1 MKREFSINIALLLII
16 NLLIKPIYIFGIETQ
31 VQNVVGI
38 ENYGLYFAYFN
49 FVFLFQFINDP
60 GLQTWNA
67 QYVPKNQ
74 NLINDYFPNLLT
86 TKLLLAFIFFP
97 LVMIIGSIIGFGDM
111 KLVMVLS
118 LNLVLSSLFM
128 IMRTTM
134 SGLGHYR
141 TDSWISALDK
151 VLMIIIIGGLMA
163 YQGNRNSFTIM
174 TFVYGQ
180 CVSYIISCFIAS
192 FLLLSKIQIN
202 FLSIK
207 IESIKY
213 ILRSSLPYVL
223 TLLFMSAYN
232 KLDGIMLGNL
242 LDDGNY
248 QAGVYASAYRFYDAA
263 NMTGYLF
270 AALLLPMFGANIFD
284 KKMLE
289 ELTGIGLRYI
299 LVSSIVVVSVIFFYG
314 ENILQFLYKD
324 YESTF
329 DIVLKILIVSYVAVA
344 VAYVYGTLL
353 VAAGKIRNL
362 NVVFGIGLL
371 VNVVLNLVL
380 IPKYQ
385 AIGAAIATM
394 ITQTFVM
401 LGQIFLVDKEMYIRM
416 SASDLK
422 KPLIFILISTSVF
435 YLVKQIFLGSWI
447 YNLAASLLFCLLLS
461 FIFKIIEKQDF
472 FSLKNRNE

>member
-31 VQNVVGI
+31 VQNAVGVG
-38 ENYGLYFAYFN
+38 NYGLYFAYFN

-67 QYVPKNQ
+67 QYVPKNK
-74 NLINDYFPNLLT
+74 NVINDYFPNLIV
-86 TKLLLAFIFFP
+86 TKLILALLFFP
-97 LVMIIGSIIGFGDM
+97 IVMIIGSIIGFGDIQ
-111 KLVMVLS
+111 LILILA

-128 IMRTTM
+128 ILRTTL
-134 SGLGHYR
+134 SGLGYYR
-141 TDSWISALDK
+141 IDTWISALDK
-151 VLMIIIIGGLMA
+151 VLMIVVIGALMA
-163 YQGNRNSFTIM
+163 YDSSSKNFTIM
-174 TFVYGQ
+174 TFVFGQ
-180 CVSYIISCFIAS
+180 SISYLIACFIAT
-192 FLLLSKIQIN
+192 LILLSKIKIN
-202 FLSIK
+202 FSSIKILSIK
-207 IESIKY
+207 E
-213 ILRSSLPYVL
+213 ILRSSMPYVL

-232 KLDGIMLGNL
+232 KLDGIMLGHL

-289 ELTGIGLRYI
+289 DLTSIGLRYV
-299 LVSSIVVVSVIFFYG
+299 LVSSIMVVSIIFYYG

-324 YESTF
+324 YEITF
-329 DIVLKILIVSYVAVA
+329 DLVLKILIVSYVSIA

-362 NVVFGIGLL
+362 NIVFGVGLL
-371 VNVVLNLVL
+371 VNVILNLIL
-380 IPKYQ
+380 IPWYQ
-385 AIGAAIATM
+385 AIGAAIATL
-394 ITQTFVM
+394 ITQMIVM
-401 LGQIFLVDKEMYIRM
+401 GGQIYLVGKEMQIGIRKP
-416 SASDLK
+416 DLY
-422 KPLIFILISTSVF
+422 KPLVFVLISNVVF
-435 YLVKQIFLGSWI
+435 YTVKQIFLGSWI
-447 YNLAASLLFCLLLS
+447 YNLAVSLLFCLLLS

-472 FSLKNRNE
+472 FSLQNRGE